1 MNGYTPAMFIKLTRS
16 GGHTYAQLVESFRDE
31 HSKPRQRTVATL
43 GRVDETNGQ
52 VDSLLSG
59 LLRAKGRSP
68 SEAAAP
74 QVRFESAL
82 ALGDVWALD
91 QLWHE
96 LGFDGLSAV
105 FRRARFTTPVEHAL
119 RVMVFNRLCD
129 PDSKLGVLRWL
140 QTVSMPGMDAGALT
154 HQQLLR
160 SMDALMDHQD
170 AVDDCVARLLRPLID
185 EDLSVVFYD
194 LTTIR
199 AQGLSE
205 QEGDVRHFGLSKEGL
220 VARQFMLGVVQ
231 TADGMPIYHEVFAGN
246 TAEAP
251 TLEPTLHKVM
261 KRYPH
266 IRRLVVVADRGLLS
280 LDNIEALSK
289 LRLPQEVGDRVGDRA
304 GDQSGDRALEFILA
318 VPGRRYGEFV
328 DILEPINA
336 QAKSLAKEGC
346 EATDTGTGDLI
357 TELQWQGLRLVV
369 AHNPQQAAE
378 QTSQRQS
385 RIDQLQQRAQQLV
398 GKLDSQDAGK
408 VYRGRKLS
416 DAGVTAR
423 FFHEVSEAHLSR
435 IIKVDL
441 QATLF
446 TYDIDQ
452 AALARAQA
460 MDGKL
465 LLVTNVAD
473 LTPDEVV
480 RRYKALADI
489 ERGFRVLKSEI
500 EIAPVFHRLPQRIK
514 AHASICMLALIL
526 YRVMRQR
533 LKMSGSDLSPEA
545 ALADLRR
552 IQHHRMSIN
561 NAAPIEGVSSIAQ
574 RQKDVLAAL
583 KIKKPLQDTQLSL
596 L

>member
-1 MNGYTPAMFIKLTRS
+1 MFIKLTRS

-31 HSKPRQRTVATL
+31 HGKPRQRTLATI
-43 GRVDETNGQ
+43 GRVDETDGQ
-52 VDSLLSG
+52 VDSLLGG
-59 LLRAKGRSP
+59 LLRAKGRSLGET
-68 SEAAAP
+68 SAP

-82 ALGDVWALD
+82 AFGDVWALD

-96 LGFDGLSAV
+96 LGFDGLAAV
-105 FRRARFTTPVEHAL
+105 FRRARFTNPIEHAL

-129 PDSKLGVLRWL
+129 ADSKLGVLRWL
-140 QTVSMPGMDAGALT
+140 QTVSMPGIDAKALT

-170 AVDDCVARLLRPLID
+170 AVDECVAQLLRPLID

-199 AQGLSE
+199 AQGLSQ
-205 QEGDVRHFGLSKEGL
+205 QEGDVRRFGMSKEGM

-251 TLEPTLHKVM
+251 TLEPTLKKVM
-261 KRYPH
+261 ARYPH

-280 LDNIEALSK
+280 LDNIEALSE
-289 LRLPQEVGDRVGDRA
+289 LRLS
-304 GDQSGDRALEFILA
+304 GDQALEFILA

-328 DILEPINA
+328 DILEPINTRA
-336 QAKSLAKEGC
+336 RASEQ
-346 EATDTGTGDLI
+346 EATEERID
-357 TELQWQGLRLVV
+357 EVQWQGLRLVV
-369 AHNPQQAAE
+369 AHNPLQAAE
-378 QTSQRQS
+378 QTATRQA
-385 RIDQLQQRAQQLV
+385 RIDQLRQRADQLV
-398 GKLDSQDAGK
+398 GKLDSQEAGK
-408 VYRGRKLS
+408 VHRGRKLS

-423 FFHEVSEAHLSR
+423 FFHEVSEAHLKR

-441 QATLF
+441 QADLF

-452 AALARAQA
+452 VALARAQA

-465 LLVTNVAD
+465 LLVTNVQD
-473 LTPDEVV
+473 LTPKEVV
-480 RRYKALADI
+480 QRYKALADI

-500 EIAPVFHRLPQRIK
+500 EIAPVFHRLPERIK

-533 LKMSGSDLSPEA
+533 LRLSGSDLSPES

-552 IQHHRMSIN
+552 IQRHSVSIN
-561 NAAPIEGVSSIAQ
+561 NAAPIEGISSIAQ
-574 RQKDVLAAL
+574 RQTDVLAAL
-583 KIKKPLQDTQLSL
+583 KIKKPQQDTQLSL